1 MRKFHSEFAH
11 NYKKYSFGYALHALR
26 EKNDT
31 LSDIYKEGFLPYT
44 GSHGTKDL
52 FYMARSARVPLRDF
66 SLSSENRRVAKKFD
80 GSFVRG
86 MRSVDDFRKDEDAFS
101 FCLSY
106 FEKKHGAGVMPRE
119 RLETILQSDLLQKI
133 VVYQSAKEKTLVAYV
148 FEVSDPSM
156 SHFWFSFYDL
166 AYARQSLGMWL
177 MLDSAREAQKRGS
190 EHFYVGTVYNAKALY
205 KTAFENLEYWNGSRW
220 CRDTKGLKARSKSD
234 EGREISLSD
243 LWTAEQKKF
252 LP

>member
-26 EKNDT
+26 EKGDT

-44 GSHGTKDL
+44 GSPNVRDV
-52 FYMARSARVPLRDF
+52 FYMARSARIPLRTF
-66 SLSSENRRVAKKFD
+66 SCSSENRRIAKKFD

-86 MRSVDDFRKDEDAFS
+86 KVIMEDFTKDNTALL

-106 FEKKHGAGVMPRE
+106 FEKKHGRGVMPKE
-119 RLETILQSDLLQKI
+119 RLEAVLESGLLKDI
-133 VVYQSAKEKTLVAYV
+133 TAYHTKEGALAAYV
-148 FEVSDPSM
+148 FEVADSSL

-166 AYARQSLGMWL
+166 SYTKQSLGMWL
-177 MLDSAREAQKRGS
+177 MLDSAREAQKRGVAY
-190 EHFYVGTVYNAKALY
+190 FYVGTVYNAKALY
-205 KTAFENLEYWNGSRW
+205 KTAFENLEYWNGREWTADIKS
-220 CRDTKGLKARSKSD
+220 LKALSKND
-234 EGREISLSD
+234 ESREIPFSD
-243 LWTAEQKKF
+243 MWTAEQKKF